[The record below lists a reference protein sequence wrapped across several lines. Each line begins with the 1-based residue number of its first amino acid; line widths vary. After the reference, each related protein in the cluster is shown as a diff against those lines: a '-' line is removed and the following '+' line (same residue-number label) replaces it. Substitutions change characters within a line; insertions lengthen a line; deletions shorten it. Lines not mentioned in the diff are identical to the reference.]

1 MHATS
6 ADLSGKAALVVGAGA
21 GKGRAIALALANAG
35 ASVAAADIN
44 IERAD
49 ATSLQIAERGG
60 KAIFLRADISN
71 RFQVA
76 NMIERTRDAFGG
88 LHILV
93 NAVCVHRAQP
103 LLQIDEWDW
112 RRQLEVNISGAFF
125 CVQLAG
131 RVMAAEGGGV
141 IIHVVPR
148 RALSPMKAG
157 IGGVVGANGI
167 VGLTQ
172 QAAYELAASGVR
184 VKAIAAGE
192 DPGLAAREAVRLCL
206 NDAEQS

>member
-21 GKGRAIALALANAG
+21 GSGHAIAVALADAG
-35 ASVAAADIN
+35 ASVAAVDIN

-49 ATSLQIAERGG
+49 ATCQRITERGG
-60 KAIFLRADISN
+60 KAISLRADISN

-103 LLQIDEWDW
+103 LLRIDEWDW

-131 RVMAAEGGGV
+131 RVMAEEGGGV
-141 IIHVVPR
+141 IVHVLPEQ
-148 RALSPMKAG
+148 ALSPMPAG
-157 IGGVVGANGI
+157 IGGVVGASGI

-172 QAAYELAASGVR
+172 QAARELAEFDVR
-184 VKAIAAGE
+184 VKAIAG
-192 DPGLAAREAVRLCL
+192 GRGC
-206 NDAEQS
+206 